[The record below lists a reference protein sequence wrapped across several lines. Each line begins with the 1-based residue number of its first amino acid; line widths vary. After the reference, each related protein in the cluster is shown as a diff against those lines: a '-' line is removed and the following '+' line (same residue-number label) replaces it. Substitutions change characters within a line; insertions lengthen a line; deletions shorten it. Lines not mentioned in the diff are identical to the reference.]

1 MNDIEF
7 INTKNKIEILIL
19 KIEKKY
25 EGKEV
30 PERMNELLRTLY
42 NALSLILKQDNYIE
56 ILKKQIIDIKLQ
68 NIHAYKQ
75 TAQLK
80 KKIKWG

>member
-7 INTKNKIEILIL
+7 IDTKNKIEILIL

-68 NIHAYKQ
+68 NINAYKQ
-75 TAQLK
+75 TAELK

>member
-25 EGKEV
+25 EGKAV

-42 NALSLILKQDNYIE
+42 MALSAMLQQDSHIE
-56 ILKKQIIDIKLQ
+56 SLKKEIISLKLQ
-68 NIHAYKQ
+68 SINAYKQ
-75 TAQLK
+75 TAELK
-80 KKIKWG
+80 KKIKWA

>member
-7 INTKNKIEILIL
+7 ISTKNKIEILIL

-30 PERMNELLRTLY
+30 PERMNELLKTLY
-42 NALSLILKQDNYIE
+42 MALSLILKQDNHNE
-56 ILKKQIIDIKLQ
+56 ILKKEIISLKLQ
-68 NIHAYKQ
+68 SINAYKQ
-75 TAQLK
+75 TAELK
-80 KKIKWG
+80 NKIKWA